1 MPEEHDD
8 DVGTGRTPRPADS
21 VAGSATAPRFLEST
35 TVKLGHAFGER
46 LDQAV
51 RSRHRQRLKH
61 VGWERALDASGFDF
75 ARGTFPARQGNRLD
89 VLVDGSEAL
98 PAIAAELA
106 RAESFVHLAGWF
118 FSPELHLSRDD
129 EPMIVRNLL
138 AELAERVDVRLL
150 SWKGAPLPLFK
161 PSHSDVRE
169 MLDALARHTK
179 IEAHSDGC
187 TGFAHSH
194 HEKTIV
200 IDGKVAF
207 VGGIDLTL
215 DGGDPWDTPAHV
227 ARGGIGW
234 HDAAVRIEGP
244 AVADVAQ
251 HFRLRWH
258 GATRELL
265 PRPILPDR
273 AGDIEAQIVRT
284 LPDGTYKAVRRGEY
298 SILESYMAALR
309 SAERFVYL
317 ENQFLWSPEIV
328 SILAD
333 KLRNPPTDDFR
344 LLVLL
349 PARAND
355 GADISRGQVAAL
367 IHAADET
374 TRFLACT
381 IYARSG
387 NLRDPVYVHS
397 KIGIVDDRWLTV
409 GSANLNAH
417 SLFHDTE
424 MNVVTLDPD
433 VARATRLRL
442 WSEHL
447 ELPLEDV
454 EGDPIQLIDEQL
466 GAHLVAAARAARG
479 QPGPHAPAREAPGSL
494 AAEAPPP
501 RPDPEPALRR
511 LTGGRLPV
519 RRDHAPLLRDLRSL
533 LDRGTE
539 DEEPSSERDRAD
551 AEPGPAER
559 EPGDD
564 VGHPVDTEKNAAAR
578 DTDGDRDR
586 PTREQRA
593 GSG

>member
-1 MPEEHDD
+1 MSERHDD
-8 DVGTGRTPRPADS
+8 EIATGRTPRPADS
-21 VAGSATAPRFLEST
+21 VAGPVKSPRFLEST

-46 LDQAV
+46 LDRAV
-51 RSRHRQRLKH
+51 RSRHRQRLRH
-61 VGWERALDASGFDF
+61 VGWERAFDVSGLGY
-75 ARGTFPARQGNRLD
+75 ARATFPARPGNRLD

-118 FSPELHLSRDD
+118 FSPELHLSRDE
-129 EPMIVRNLL
+129 EPIIVRNLL
-138 AELAERVDVRLL
+138 AELAERVDVRVL
-150 SWKGAPLPLFK
+150 SWKGAPVPLFK
-161 PSHSDVRE
+161 PSQRDVRE
-169 MLDALARHTK
+169 MIDALARHTK
-179 IEAHSDGC
+179 IDAHADGC
-187 TGFAHSH
+187 TGFTHCH

-200 IDGKVAF
+200 IDGRVAF

-215 DGGDPWDTPAHV
+215 DGGDPWDTPSHI

-265 PRPILPDR
+265 PRPILR
-273 AGDIEAQIVRT
+273 AEAGDVEAQIVRT
-284 LPDGTYKAVRRGEY
+284 LPAGTYRAARRGDY
-298 SILESYMAALR
+298 SVLESYTSALR
-309 SAERFVYL
+309 SAEHFVYL

-333 KLRNPPTDDFR
+333 KLRNPPNDDFR

-374 TRFLACT
+374 RRFLACT

-387 NLRDPVYVHS
+387 NLRDTVYVHS

-417 SLFHDTE
+417 SLFNDTE

-433 VARATRLRL
+433 IARATRVRL

-447 ELPLEDV
+447 ELPVDDV
-454 EGDPIQLIDEQL
+454 QGDPIQLIDQHWERISSEQL
-466 GAHLVAAARAARG
+466 ELLEGGEALTHRLVKL
-479 QPGPHAPAREAPGSL
+479 PGVSR
-494 AAEAPPP
+494 
-501 RPDPEPALRR
+501 RRRR
-511 LTGGRLPV
+511 LIGGLQSRLY
-519 RRDHAPLLRDLRSL
+519 
-533 LDRGTE
+533 
-539 DEEPSSERDRAD
+539 
-551 AEPGPAER
+551 
-559 EPGDD
+559 D
-564 VGHPVDTEKNAAAR
+564 V
-578 DTDGDRDR
+578 
-586 PTREQRA
+586 
-593 GSG
+593 